1 MGGPAWL
8 PGEFRPRGDAEIMPK
23 AVRYDE
29 FGGIEVL
36 RVGEVERPAAGD
48 GQVLVPVKAAGI
60 NSSEAVIRTGA
71 VAELFPSTF
80 PSGQEQQ
87 SQLDAI
93 LRQGGLDTAAD
104 VASVRAAFN
113 ALMAQ
118 VPVPADVQQKP
129 VEIGGVGGI
138 EVTIAGNE
146 SERVILYFH
155 GGVYVIGSAATS
167 VPLAGDLVRRTGVN
181 AIRF

>member
-1 MGGPAWL
+1 MG
-8 PGEFRPRGDAEIMPK
+8 K
-23 AVRYDE
+23 
-29 FGGIEVL
+29 
-36 RVGEVERPAAGD
+36 
-48 GQVLVPVKAAGI
+48 
-60 NSSEAVIRTGA
+60 
-71 VAELFPSTF
+71 
-80 PSGQEQQ
+80 EQQ

-113 ALMAQ
+113 ALMAP

-129 VEIGGVGGI
+129 VEIGGLGGI

-155 GGVYVIGSAATS
+155 GGVYIIGSAATS
-167 VPLAGDLVRRTGVN
+167 VPLVGDLVRRTGVN

>member
-1 MGGPAWL
+1 MG
-8 PGEFRPRGDAEIMPK
+8 K
-23 AVRYDE
+23 
-29 FGGIEVL
+29 
-36 RVGEVERPAAGD
+36 
-48 GQVLVPVKAAGI
+48 
-60 NSSEAVIRTGA
+60 
-71 VAELFPSTF
+71 
-80 PSGQEQQ
+80 EQQ

-93 LRQGGLDTAAD
+93 LRQGGPDTAAD

-129 VEIGGVGGI
+129 VEIGGI

-167 VPLAGDLVRRTGVN
+167 VPLVVTSSGERASMPSDSENHRRT
-181 AIRF
+181 